1 MTQDCNQKVQKP
13 FATYLYTHLTLSP
26 FDMMM
31 MGKSFLGNLNLLH
44 ARGITLE
51 DAKNLVLF
59 QMNKVWMV
67 SAAEGTAEFE
77 EKLGIYKYCKLS
89 TGVFACI

>member
-1 MTQDCNQKVQKP
+1 MEGDLQLMIFSYSMTMTQDFNQKVQKP

-26 FDMMM
+26 IDMMM
-31 MGKSFLGNLNLLH
+31 MGKSFLDNLNLLH

-59 QMNKVWMV
+59 QMNKVWN
-67 SAAEGTAEFE
+67 G
-77 EKLGIYKYCKLS
+77 LC
-89 TGVFACI
+89 C